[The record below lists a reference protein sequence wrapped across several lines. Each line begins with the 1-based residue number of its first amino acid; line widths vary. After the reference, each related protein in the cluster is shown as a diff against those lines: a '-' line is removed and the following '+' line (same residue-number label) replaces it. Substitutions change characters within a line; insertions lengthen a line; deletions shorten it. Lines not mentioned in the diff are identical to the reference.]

1 MVTYR
6 VTVATGTSEY
16 SGSNDYVYVTLV
28 GERGSS
34 KRTLLDEW
42 LYDDLERGSVHEYGV
57 ESEKDLGR
65 IWWVQLDK
73 EKFLMGDDWFCRYM
87 MVRTPSG
94 ESLVFPCYRWLCDN
108 DSVSLREGS
117 ARRPIDDILPAFQ
130 AHRQRELEDRQKL
143 YRWKVWKTGVSKC
156 IAAET
161 EDDLHPDVKFND
173 DKRADFENSLHLALG
188 ELFLKKFANMF
199 GSSWDSLESFQRIFW
214 RIRSAIGVYVAKHWK
229 EDWFFGYQF
238 KNGCNPCLIERCT
251 EIPKKFPVTDTMVNQ
266 FLGCSTLAQEMKKGN
281 IYIVDYKILDGTIG
295 NVIKGKQQYVA
306 APLCLLFQDPQN
318 RLMPLAIQLGQN
330 PGPNNPIFLPSDPE
344 NLWLLAKIW
353 VRSSDF
359 QLHQVGVHLCGTH
372 LLGEVFCIAT
382 LRQLPAVHPVFKLLS
397 PHMRYT
403 LEINTRARNELLG
416 EHGVIARVVASGG
429 PGLDAVAQKAFK
441 TFTYRSICF
450 PDNLEDRGV
459 QGLKEYFYQADG
471 LQIWAAISKYVKNI
485 MGLYYKSD
493 SDVLKDVELQA
504 WLKDVVQEGF
514 AELPGIVSGMPTS
527 FQTREEL
534 FKFLTVVIFICSA
547 QHAAVNNGQYD
558 WCCWVPNSPC
568 TMRKPP
574 PSSKEDLSIEQL
586 MDTLPDMSQSAVQM
600 AFTWHLGR
608 PLPNKILLGFF
619 EEEYFTE
626 PDAKKI
632 IVEFQRDLE
641 KIKRQIEDRNQN
653 LELKYQYLLPTNI
666 ENSISI

>member
-6 VTVATGTSEY
+6 VTVATGTSDY
-16 SGSNDYVYVTLV
+16 SGTNDYVYVTLV

-34 KRTLLDEW
+34 KRTLLDKW
-42 LYDDLERGSVHEYGV
+42 LYNDLERGSVDEYEV
-57 ESEKDLGR
+57 ESEKDLGC

-73 EKFLMGDDWFCRYM
+73 EKFLVEDNWFCRYV
-87 MVRTPSG
+87 MVRPPSG
-94 ESLVFPCYRWLCDN
+94 ESLVFPCYRWLCHN
-108 DSVSLREGS
+108 DSVCLREG
-117 ARRPIDDILPAFQ
+117 AAKRPTDDTLPVFRS
-130 AHRQRELEDRQKL
+130 HRQRELQDRQKL

-156 IAAET
+156 IDAET
-161 EDDLHPDVKFND
+161 EEDLHPDIKFDN

-188 ELFLKKFANMF
+188 ELFLKKFVNMF
-199 GSSWDSLESFQRIFW
+199 GNSWDSLESFQRIFW
-214 RIRSAIGVYVAKHWK
+214 RVKSAVGVFVVKHWK

-251 EIPKKFPVTDTMVNQ
+251 EIPKKFPVTDTMINQ
-266 FLGCSTLAQEMKKGN
+266 FLGGSTLAQEMKKGN
-281 IYIVDYKILDGTIG
+281 IYIVDYKILDGTVG
-295 NVIKGKQQYVA
+295 NVIKGNQQYVA

-318 RLMPLAIQLGQN
+318 RLMPLAIQLGQH
-330 PGPNNPIFLPSDPE
+330 PGPNNPIFLPSDQE

-359 QLHQVGVHLCGTH
+359 QLHQVGFHLCGTH

-382 LRQLPAVHPVFKLLS
+382 LRQLPAVHPIFK
-397 PHMRYT
+397 
-403 LEINTRARNELLG
+403 
-416 EHGVIARVVASGG
+416 VVASGG
-429 PGLDAVAQKAFK
+429 PGLDAVAQRAFK
-441 TFTYRSICF
+441 SFTYRSICF

-471 LQIWAAISKYVKNI
+471 IQIWAAISKYVKNI

-493 SDVLKDVELQA
+493 CDVLEDMELQA

-514 AELPGIVSGMPTS
+514 AELPEFVSGMPTS
-527 FQTREEL
+527 FKTREVL
-534 FKFLTVVIFICSA
+534 FKFLTMVIFTCSA

-558 WCCWVPNSPC
+558 WSCWVPNSPC

-574 PSSKEDLSIEQL
+574 PTSKEDHSIEQL
-586 MDTLPDMSQSAVQM
+586 MDTLPDMSQSAIQM

-632 IVEFQRDLE
+632 IAKFQQDLKE
-641 KIKRQIEDRNQN
+641 IERQIEARNQN
-653 LELKYQYLLPTNI
+653 LELKYQYVQPTNI